1 MHCHCHWGEI
11 TFSVKGPLGP
21 STCRSPHP
29 PFLLTYSSSAPSSAA
44 NEINVGRHCIK
55 EERNFQ
61 QRQCQSNPE
70 LISVKHCESGWLWIG
85 QYQGPVYI
93 EQLGQRKTGTCQQ
106 KVDMAICVGCFVFCT
121 TSLSIE
127 FPPLHIWL
135 IAHHDI
141 SVLVRQCSEA
151 PNILINP
158 QSFFSR
164 RIWNWNKRSNI
175 CCGIPSNVCVY
186 QYKSKLVNLWNTS
199 NIIWEGT
206 CALRQRQGQT
216 NAIRWSTWNALPTV
230 SNIFVPRWSG
240 ILF

>member
-1 MHCHCHWGEI
+1 
-11 TFSVKGPLGP
+11 
-21 STCRSPHP
+21 
-29 PFLLTYSSSAPSSAA
+29 
-44 NEINVGRHCIK
+44 
-55 EERNFQ
+55 
-61 QRQCQSNPE
+61 
-70 LISVKHCESGWLWIG
+70 
-85 QYQGPVYI
+85 
-93 EQLGQRKTGTCQQ
+93 
-106 KVDMAICVGCFVFCT
+106 MAICVGCFVFCT

-141 SVLVRQCSEA
+141 SVLVWQCSEA

-175 CCGIPSNVCVY
+175 CCGIPSNVCVH
-186 QYKSKLVNLWNTS
+186 QYKSKLVNLWNAS

-216 NAIRWSTWNALPTV
+216 NAILWSTWNTLPSVIFKQSKKKSKFTFLKW
-230 SNIFVPRWSG
+230 SNSNKN
-240 ILF
+240 ILSPNFLDPKLTRYGTRRLACHPSFCKLVRYRIGTAPIYVENLNFGWLWWWFLLFCCEKVFFFRSLVWTRC